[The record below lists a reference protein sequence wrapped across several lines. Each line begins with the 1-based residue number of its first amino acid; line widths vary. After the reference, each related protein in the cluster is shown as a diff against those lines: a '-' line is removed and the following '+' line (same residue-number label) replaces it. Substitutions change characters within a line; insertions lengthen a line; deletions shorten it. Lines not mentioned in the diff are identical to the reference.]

1 MKGIILAGGRGTRLY
16 PLTLGVSKQLLPV
29 YDKPMIYYPLSMLML
44 AALREILVITMPH
57 EQSAFERLLGDG
69 RQWGLRLTYA
79 QQPEPRGLADA
90 FLVGREFIGGEPV
103 ALILGDNLFFGQG
116 LQGKLQAAALVNAA
130 ATDDPNGTVV
140 DIEPAVWTRVFAVN
154 VMGAYLM
161 SRAVL
166 PAMIAA
172 GGGNIIHIAS
182 QLGRVAAPARA
193 AYCASKGAII
203 QLAKAMAVDHAAQN
217 IRVNSLSPG
226 AVETQ
231 RLVLRFGDMETARR
245 VAGPKH
251 LLNRLGQPDEIAQ
264 AALFLASDAA
274 SFMTGAD
281 MLVDGGYTTT

>member
-1 MKGIILAGGRGTRLY
+1 MAEDTAQTIARAGGRAQAQRCD
-16 PLTLGVSKQLLPV
+16 VSLEA
-29 YDKPMIYYPLSMLML
+29 DAG
-44 AALREILVITMPH
+44 AAADAA
-57 EQSAFERLLGDG
+57 QSAFG
-69 RQWGLRLTYA
+69 R
-79 QQPEPRGLADA
+79 
-90 FLVGREFIGGEPV
+90 IH
-103 ALILGDNLFFGQG
+103 I
-116 LQGKLQAAALVNAA
+116 LVNAA

-140 DIEPAVWTRVFAVN
+140 DIEPAVWMRVFAVN

-203 QLAKAMAVDHAAQN
+203 QLAKGHGRRPCGAKYPGQFAVAGRGRD
-217 IRVNSLSPG
+217 P
-226 AVETQ
+226 T
-231 RLVLRFGDMETARR
+231 RLVPRFGDMETARR

-264 AALFLASDAA
+264 AALFLASDAS

>member
-1 MKGIILAGGRGTRLY
+1 MTQLTLAAKTAIVTGAGSGIGRAIATLFASAGAAVLCADINFTKAEDTAQTIARAGGRALAQRCD
-16 PLTLGVSKQLLPV
+16 VSLEA
-29 YDKPMIYYPLSMLML
+29 DAR
-44 AALREILVITMPH
+44 AAAAAA
-57 EQSAFERLLGDG
+57 QSAFG
-69 RQWGLRLTYA
+69 RI
-79 QQPEPRGLADA
+79 D
-90 FLVGREFIGGEPV
+90 I
-103 ALILGDNLFFGQG
+103 
-116 LQGKLQAAALVNAA
+116 LVNAA
-130 ATDDPNGTVV
+130 ATDDPNGTVI
-140 DIEPAVWTRVFAVN
+140 DIEPAVWRQVFDVN

-166 PAMIAA
+166 PTMVAA

-226 AVETQ
+226 AIETQ

-251 LLNRLGQPDEIAQ
+251 LLNRLGHPDEIAQ
-264 AALFLASDAA
+264 SALFLAGDAA

>member
-1 MKGIILAGGRGTRLY
+1 MTQPILTGKAAIVTGAGNGIGRAIATLFASVGAAVLCTDLNSVAAQDTAQIILRAGGRAL
-16 PLTLGVSKQLLPV
+16 
-29 YDKPMIYYPLSMLML
+29 
-44 AALREILVITMPH
+44 ALRCDVSLE
-57 EQSAFERLLGDG
+57 
-69 RQWGLRLTYA
+69 
-79 QQPEPRGLADA
+79 ADT
-90 FLVGREFIGGEPV
+90 R
-103 ALILGDNLFFGQG
+103 
-116 LQGKLQAAALVNAA
+116 AAAEAAQVAFGRIDILVNAA

-140 DIEPAVWTRVFAVN
+140 DIEPAEWNRVFAVN

-231 RLVLRFGDMETARR
+231 RLVLRFGNMETARR

-274 SFMTGAD
+274 SFMTGTD